1 MRRGNCILSI
11 QHHFY
16 VKSSTVSTS
25 FLYLIYMSGGRFKHE
40 MSAGAE
46 VHVLDVSCLRINLG
60 PLYKKIRDKGL
71 VVQDV
76 CEA

>member
-1 MRRGNCILSI
+1 
-11 QHHFY
+11 
-16 VKSSTVSTS
+16 
-25 FLYLIYMSGGRFKHE
+25 MSGGRFKHE